1 MPQRIV
7 IFVWLVL
14 LLSPVQGHTLLTLK
28 MKRKKEREMEAECDE
43 ETTRSFV
50 RSVKGGFQLNVRA
63 DMVLVE
69 RLKADILDCKS
80 ACGQ

>member
-1 MPQRIV
+1 MARFIALACPRTYPPDAQ
-7 IFVWLVL
+7 
-14 LLSPVQGHTLLTLK
+14 K
-28 MKRKKEREMEAECDE
+28 EEKKEREMEAECDE